1 MRVSAGLEQILMM
14 GIESRIFDSAD
25 GIAVFPPF
33 LIATFDQIC
42 RFFGNE
48 PWRGKMGMLKK

>member
-1 MRVSAGLEQILMM
+1 MM

-33 LIATFDQIC
+33 LITTFDQIC

-48 PWRGKMGMLKK
+48 PWCGKMGMLKK

>member
-1 MRVSAGLEQILMM
+1 MM

-48 PWRGKMGMLKK
+48 PWCEKMRMLKK